1 LALLAWACLALG
13 CTTAVDPLAG
23 PDAFRRD
30 ASVDASV
37 QQGDSGAGADAGW
50 RDASL
55 AGADAATASSDAA
68 FEPCP
73 ALPIPATCNGRTVVY
88 REWGPEAKGDG
99 AYFADQAPWR
109 LGFNRLHG
117 EIWIVKIALED
128 NSYLGTVS
136 AYGDN
141 VGGTAWITDQPC
153 DAAFAVD
160 HKLVAYGNHG
170 GGSIDFVVVQSD
182 ADAQKIANDPTLK
195 AQLGAM
201 PQVFGG
207 RCYYA
212 EFENTDWPT
221 GPVTA
226 DFFATTAD
234 SCGNDTDPSCYYLA
248 FDFGHLLHDPTSG
261 DLFQGRVIQGLTH

>member
-1 LALLAWACLALG
+1 MESKRPQCDTLMEDEGRLMRGTCPLALLAWACLALG

-141 VGGTAWITDQPC
+141 VGGTAWITVVYCP
-153 DAAFAVD
+153 AF
-160 HKLVAYGNHG
+160 
-170 GGSIDFVVVQSD
+170 SS
-182 ADAQKIANDPTLK
+182 
-195 AQLGAM
+195 
-201 PQVFGG
+201 
-207 RCYYA
+207 
-212 EFENTDWPT
+212 
-221 GPVTA
+221 
-226 DFFATTAD
+226 
-234 SCGNDTDPSCYYLA
+234 S
-248 FDFGHLLHDPTSG
+248 
-261 DLFQGRVIQGLTH
+261 VIRFTMSSARFS